1 MEPVSGGGLP
11 SPESPGFLSEQLH
24 RRAPRDTEGASAE
37 AHRLTSSFSGGC
49 RRPARPQTQP
59 GPRTRAAAPRP
70 AWPVP
75 ARLCGSSLSGGG
87 CEEAA
92 VFLKLLSA
100 SPGLVTGQPYRYG
113 LFSMGVNAHSV
124 FFLLFHSRA

>member
-49 RRPARPQTQP
+49 RRPARPP
-59 GPRTRAAAPRP
+59 DPRCRPKASLARACQALRQLTFGRR
-70 AWPVP
+70 V
-75 ARLCGSSLSGGG
+75 
-87 CEEAA
+87 
-92 VFLKLLSA
+92 
-100 SPGLVTGQPYRYG
+100 
-113 LFSMGVNAHSV
+113 
-124 FFLLFHSRA
+124 